1 MTDSRL
7 TRPSWRGRTNVDA
20 LTIACV
26 EHAEKLAGHEFVCT
40 QGSYQSGAGDP
51 LSAGTHDLGG
61 VIDLRWC
68 GHPRCIR
75 HLRMAGL
82 AAWLRTPAQGPWP
95 HHIHAVVIGHPR
107 LAASAQRQV
116 FAYLEGR
123 NGLANNGGDDGP
135 RLDPIPRPVWPW
147 PPKPVTKRPTK
158 RIQRARK
165 NLRSIRDDEK
175 ARPKWRD
182 RAKSAL
188 KAMKGKS

>member
-7 TRPSWRGRTNVDA
+7 VRPSWRGRTNVDA
-20 LTIACV
+20 LTIACI

-40 QGSYQSGAGDP
+40 QGSYQSGAGDEN
-51 LSAGTHDLGG
+51 SAGTHDLGG
-61 VIDLRWC
+61 VVDLRWC
-68 GHPRCIR
+68 GHYACIR

-95 HHIHAVVIGHPR
+95 HHIHAVVVGHPR
-107 LAASAQRQV
+107 LAASAQSQV

-123 NGLANNGGDDGP
+123 NGLARSGTDDGP

-158 RIQRARK
+158 RIQRGRRIF
-165 NLRSIRDDEK
+165 RSIRDDK
-175 ARPKWRD
+175 TAQPKWRD
-182 RAKSAL
+182 RARAAL